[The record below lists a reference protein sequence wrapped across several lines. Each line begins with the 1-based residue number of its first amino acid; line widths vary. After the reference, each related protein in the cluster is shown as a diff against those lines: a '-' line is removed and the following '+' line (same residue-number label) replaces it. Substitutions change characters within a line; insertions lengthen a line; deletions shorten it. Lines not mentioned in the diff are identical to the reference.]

1 LQASVDGPSPANLSG
16 KSAVPVLGAFSRDN
30 KGAGGKG
37 LRSFTFQLNSSLV
50 EHTRA
55 PYTP

>member
-1 LQASVDGPSPANLSG
+1 MDGPSPANLSG